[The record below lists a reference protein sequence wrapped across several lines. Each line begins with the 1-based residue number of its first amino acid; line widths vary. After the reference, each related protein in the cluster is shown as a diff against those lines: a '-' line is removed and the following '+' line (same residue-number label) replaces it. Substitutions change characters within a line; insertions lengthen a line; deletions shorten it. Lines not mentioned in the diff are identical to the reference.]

1 MSKNNIIVDCP
12 KGVISKEAARSVAR
26 DIIEFFRDPEN
37 MKGFEAWKKA
47 NAASN

>member
-26 DIIEFFRDPEN
+26 DIIEYFRNSEH
-37 MKGFEAWKKA
+37 KKAFEEWKKA
-47 NAASN
+47 NSTSN